1 MKGDHSTMGQP
12 LAMRVEVSLYGD
24 LDAERVA
31 LAIGLQSGRRP
42 TGER

>member
-24 LDAERVA
+24 LDAE